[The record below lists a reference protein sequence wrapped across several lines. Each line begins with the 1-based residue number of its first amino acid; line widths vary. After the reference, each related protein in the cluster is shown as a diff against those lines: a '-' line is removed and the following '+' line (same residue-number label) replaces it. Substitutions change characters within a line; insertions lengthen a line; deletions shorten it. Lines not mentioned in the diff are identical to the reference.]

1 MVMERKELVTKAL
14 EAGITKAH
22 TMKSV
27 VLEQM
32 LSELEAPK
40 TTGKRGRPVKEG
52 SVRQIRL
59 AELEIKRANGELR
72 KGRPVKADSN
82 RQLRLAEIEAR
93 KASGEFKLGRP
104 VKLDSARQL
113 RLAESEAKKAAN
125 GGVVKRGRP
134 VKIKEI
140 TAE

>member
-1 MVMERKELVTKAL
+1 MERKELVTKAL

-40 TTGKRGRPVKEG
+40 TTGKRGRPVNEN
-52 SVRQIRL
+52 SVRQVRL
-59 AELEIKRANGELR
+59 KELEVKRENDELR
-72 KGRPVKADSN
+72 KGRPIKADSN
-82 RQLRLAEIEAR
+82 RQLRIAEIES
-93 KASGEFKLGRP
+93 KKLSGEFKLGRP

-113 RLAESEAKKAAN
+113 RLAEAEAKKAAN
-125 GGVVKRGRP
+125 GGIVKRGRP
-134 VKIKEI
+134 AKIKIEV
-140 TAE
+140 E